1 MSLSTFVSLLL
12 TFCVPYL
19 VYIKFTIQPKR
30 GFSILFITII
40 GIGPLIKLELLGI
53 LALLLLIFTLFIKD
67 KNIQIGLFLASF
79 FILIQVFSASI
90 NISLLN
96 YLMIY
101 FLPISLISGIFSLM
115 MIGHW
120 FLVDPTI
127 SKEGMKKIAIVTS
140 LQSLALIPLVQ
151 FDLIN
156 SGIVPIYKLIIIF
169 LYATT
174 SILAFASYKSLN
186 EKSYTG
192 VMAATG
198 LSYLSLIV
206 SIGASGTLLLLS

>member
-1 MSLSTFVSLLL
+1 M
-12 TFCVPYL
+12 
-19 VYIKFTIQPKR
+19 IQPKR

-40 GIGPLIKLELLGI
+40 GIGSLIKLELLGL
-53 LALLLLIFTLFIKD
+53 LALVLLIFTLFIKD
-67 KNIQIGLFLASF
+67 KNIQIGLFFGSF
-79 FILIQVFSASI
+79 FIFIQVFSASI
-90 NISLLN
+90 NVSLLN
-96 YLMIY
+96 YLMVY

-151 FDLIN
+151 FDFIN
-156 SGIVPIYKLIIIF
+156 SGIVPIYKLVIIC

-206 SIGASGTLLLLS
+206 SIGATGTLLLF

>member
-1 MSLSTFVSLLL
+1 L
-12 TFCVPYL
+12 
-19 VYIKFTIQPKR
+19 TIQPKR

-40 GIGPLIKLELLGI
+40 GIGSLIKLELLGL
-53 LALLLLIFTLFIKD
+53 LALVLLIFTLFIKD
-67 KNIQIGLFLASF
+67 KNIQIGLFFGSF
-79 FILIQVFSASI
+79 FIFIQVFSASI

-151 FDLIN
+151 FDFIN
-156 SGIVPIYKLIIIF
+156 SEIVPIYKLVIIC

-206 SIGASGTLLLLS
+206 SIGATGTLLLF

>member
-1 MSLSTFVSLLL
+1 MSLSTFVCLLL
-12 TFCVPYL
+12 TFCIPYL

-40 GIGPLIKLELLGI
+40 GIGSLIKLELLGI
-53 LALLLLIFTLFIKD
+53 LALVLLIFTLFIKD
-67 KNIQIGLFLASF
+67 KNIQIGLFLGSF
-79 FILIQVFSASI
+79 FIFIQVFSASI
-90 NISLLN
+90 NTSLLN

-140 LQSLALIPLVQ
+140 FQSLTLIPLVQ
-151 FDLIN
+151 FDFIN
-156 SGIVPIYKLIIIF
+156 SGIVPIYKLIIIC

-206 SIGASGTLLLLS
+206 SIGATGTLLLF

>member
-1 MSLSTFVSLLL
+1 MSLSIFVCLLL
-12 TFCVPYL
+12 TFCIPYL
-19 VYIKFTIQPKR
+19 VYIKFMIQPKR

-40 GIGPLIKLELLGI
+40 GIGSLIKLELLGL
-53 LALLLLIFTLFIKD
+53 LALVLLIFTLFIKD
-67 KNIQIGLFLASF
+67 KNIQIGLFFGSF
-79 FILIQVFSASI
+79 FIFIQVFSASI

-151 FDLIN
+151 FDFIN
-156 SGIVPIYKLIIIF
+156 SGIVPIYKLVIIC

-206 SIGASGTLLLLS
+206 SIGATGTLLLF

>member
-1 MSLSTFVSLLL
+1 MSLSTFVCLLL
-12 TFCVPYL
+12 TFCIPYL
-19 VYIKFTIQPKR
+19 VYIKLTIQPKR

-40 GIGPLIKLELLGI
+40 GIGSLIKLELLGL
-53 LALLLLIFTLFIKD
+53 LALVLLIFTLFIKD
-67 KNIQIGLFLASF
+67 KNIQIGLFFGSF
-79 FILIQVFSASI
+79 FIFIQVFSASI

-151 FDLIN
+151 FDFIN
-156 SGIVPIYKLIIIF
+156 SGIVPIYKLIIIC

-174 SILAFASYKSLN
+174 SLLAFASYKSLN

-206 SIGASGTLLLLS
+206 SIGATGTLLLF

>member
-1 MSLSTFVSLLL
+1 MSLSTFVCLLL
-12 TFCVPYL
+12 TFCIPYL

-40 GIGPLIKLELLGI
+40 GIGSLIKLELLGL
-53 LALLLLIFTLFIKD
+53 LALVLLIFTLFIKD
-67 KNIQIGLFLASF
+67 KNIQIGLFFGSF
-79 FILIQVFSASI
+79 FIFIQVFSASI

-96 YLMIY
+96 YLKIY

-151 FDLIN
+151 FDFIN

-206 SIGASGTLLLLS
+206 SIGATGTLLLF

>member
-1 MSLSTFVSLLL
+1 M
-12 TFCVPYL
+12 
-19 VYIKFTIQPKR
+19 IQPKR

-40 GIGPLIKLELLGI
+40 GIGSLIKLELLGI
-53 LALLLLIFTLFIKD
+53 LALVLLIFTLFIKD
-67 KNIQIGLFLASF
+67 KNIQIGLFFGSF
-79 FILIQVFSASI
+79 FIFIQVFSASI

-151 FDLIN
+151 FDFIN
-156 SGIVPIYKLIIIF
+156 SGIVPIYKLIIIC

-206 SIGASGTLLLLS
+206 SIGATGTLLLF

>member
-1 MSLSTFVSLLL
+1 MNLSTFVSLLL

-19 VYIKFTIQPKR
+19 VYIKFMIQPKR

-151 FDLIN
+151 FDFIN
-156 SGIVPIYKLIIIF
+156 SGIVPIYKLVIIC

-206 SIGASGTLLLLS
+206 SIGATGTLLLF

>member
-1 MSLSTFVSLLL
+1 M
-12 TFCVPYL
+12 
-19 VYIKFTIQPKR
+19 IQPKR

-40 GIGPLIKLELLGI
+40 GIGSLIKLELLGI
-53 LALLLLIFTLFIKD
+53 LALVLLIFTLFIKD
-67 KNIQIGLFLASF
+67 KNIQIGLFFGSF
-79 FILIQVFSASI
+79 FIFIQVFSASI
-90 NISLLN
+90 NVSLLN
-96 YLMIY
+96 YLMVY

-151 FDLIN
+151 FDFIN
-156 SGIVPIYKLIIIF
+156 SGIVPIYKLVIIC

-174 SILAFASYKSLN
+174 SLLAFASYKSLN

-206 SIGASGTLLLLS
+206 SIGATGTLLLF

>member
-1 MSLSTFVSLLL
+1 MSLSTFVCLLL
-12 TFCVPYL
+12 TFCIPYL
-19 VYIKFTIQPKR
+19 LYIKFTIKPKR
-30 GFSILFITII
+30 GFSMLFITII
-40 GIGPLIKLELLGI
+40 GIGSLIKLELLGI
-53 LALLLLIFTLFIKD
+53 LALVLLIFTLFIED
-67 KNIQIGLFLASF
+67 KNIQIGLFLGSF
-79 FILIQVFSASI
+79 FIFIQVFSASI

-96 YLMIY
+96 YLKIY

-151 FDLIN
+151 FDFIN
-156 SGIVPIYKLIIIF
+156 SGIVPIYKLIIIC